1 MFREKICLILIVM
14 VLGTSSLYAQQSTQ
28 EVCVDFRVGS
38 MTLDSNYASNS
49 ERIAEIISFIQHI
62 QQDSTL
68 VLTEI
73 SFCGASSPEGS
84 SQVNARLSKGRM
96 QAIEK
101 MVRQRVD
108 VPDSLVT
115 RNDHYIPWHSL
126 AAMVEQSNLENR
138 DEVLAILKEQGT
150 QIDYV
155 GDTQIDHRV
164 KKLKALQNGTVWRKL
179 NDRFFSK
186 MRNACVV
193 FVTYKKEPEPE
204 PVVEPEPEPVVEPEP
219 EPVVE
224 PEPEPEPAPVVVAP
238 EEPRHWYLKSNAIGW
253 GMLIANVAAEVD
265 LADHW
270 SFALPVYYSA
280 MNYFTSTVK
289 FRTLCFQPEVRYWF
303 SDENNGWFGGAH
315 FGLAW
320 FNYAKGGDWRYQ
332 DHHKNTPMLGG
343 GLSGG
348 YRKAISRDGRWLL
361 EFSLGYGA
369 YRLHYDIFHN
379 EPNGR
384 LVDTQKRT
392 FYGIDHAAVTIA
404 YRFDW

>member
-1 MFREKICLILIVM
+1 MLTFML
-14 VLGTSSLYAQQSTQ
+14 LGAFPLRAQHATQ

-84 SQVNARLSKGRM
+84 GQVNARLSKGRM

-126 AAMVEQSNLENR
+126 AAMVEESNLESR
-138 DEVLAILKEQGT
+138 DEVLAILKEQGSQNDKIQT
-150 QIDYV
+150 DP
-155 GDTQIDHRV
+155 RV
-164 KKLKALQNGTVWRKL
+164 EKLKALQNGTVWRKL
-179 NDRFFSK
+179 NDRFFSR

-224 PEPEPEPAPVVVAP
+224 PEPEPAPVVVAP

-253 GMLIANVAAEVD
+253 GMLIANIAAEVD

-348 YRKAISRDGRWLL
+348 YRKSISRDGRWLL

-369 YRLHYDIFHN
+369 YRLHYDRFYN
-379 EPNGR
+379 EPNGQ
-384 LVDTQKRT
+384 LVDTHRRT

>member
-1 MFREKICLILIVM
+1 MLTFML
-14 VLGTSSLYAQQSTQ
+14 LGAFPLHAQHATQ

-84 SQVNARLSKGRM
+84 GQVNARLSKGRM

-126 AAMVEQSNLENR
+126 AAMVEQSSLESR
-138 DEVLAILKEQGT
+138 DEVLAILKEQGSQNDKMQT
-150 QIDYV
+150 DP
-155 GDTQIDHRV
+155 RV
-164 KKLKALQNGTVWRKL
+164 EKLKALQNGTVWRKL

-193 FVTYKKEPEPE
+193 FVTYKKEPDPEPVVESEPE

-219 EPVVE
+219 EP
-224 PEPEPEPAPVVVAP
+224 APVVAAS
-238 EEPRHWYLKSNAIGW
+238 EDPRHWYLKSNAIGW

-303 SDENNGWFGGAH
+303 SDKNNGWFGGAH

-369 YRLHYDIFHN
+369 YRLHYDRFHN

>member
-1 MFREKICLILIVM
+1 MFRERIAIILTFMLLGIAKMYSQERYTTEICI
-14 VLGTSSLYAQQSTQ
+14 
-28 EVCVDFRVGS
+28 DFRVNGS
-38 MTLDSNYASNS
+38 VIDSTYRDNS
-49 ERIAEIISFIQHI
+49 ARLAEILSQIDLIHR
-62 QQDSTL
+62 DSTIHVEKL
-68 VLTEI
+68 VF
-73 SFCGASSPEGS
+73 SGVSSPDGNY
-84 SQVNARLSKGRM
+84 QVNKRLAGKR
-96 QAIEK
+96 
-101 MVRQRVD
+101 
-108 VPDSLVT
+108 
-115 RNDHYIPWHSL
+115 
-126 AAMVEQSNLENR
+126 
-138 DEVLAILKEQGT
+138 
-150 QIDYV
+150 
-155 GDTQIDHRV
+155 
-164 KKLKALQNGTVWRKL
+164 LKALEDFIRSHIKVSDRIHIERDDAYIRWEYLIEEVENSTLPHKEEVLTILRGESKFIPYINHTTIDSRIPALQKLDGGAVWRTL
-179 NDRFFSK
+179 NSRYFSG
-186 MRNACVV
+186 MRNACAVII
-193 FVTYKKEPEPE
+193 TRKSEPQ
-204 PVVEPEPEPVVEPEP
+204 PVVEPEPEPVIMPKP

-224 PEPEPEPAPVVVAP
+224 PEPEPEPVPVVVAP

-332 DHHKNTPMLGG
+332 DHHKNTPILGG

-348 YRKAISRDGRWLL
+348 YRKTISRDGRWLL

-369 YRLHYDIFHN
+369 YRLHYDRFHN
-379 EPNGR
+379 EPNGQ
-384 LVDTQKRT
+384 LVDTHRRT